1 MTVKEFIKA
10 LEKCNPNGEIYIEEI
25 AGFHLVTGVI
35 DYTGD
40 NEAYVIESEDF
51 PVGVNK

>member
-1 MTVKEFIKA
+1 MTVKEFIKV
-10 LEKCNPNGEIYIEEI
+10 LKKCNPDGEIYIEEI
-25 AGFHLVTGVI
+25 AGFHLVTGII

-51 PVGVNK
+51 PVGVNE

>member
-10 LEKCNPNGEIYIEEI
+10 LEKCNPDGEIYIEEI
-25 AGFHLVTGVI
+25 AGFHLVTGII

-40 NEAYVIESEDF
+40 NETYMIESEYF
-51 PVGVNK
+51 PAGINE

>member
-1 MTVKEFIKA
+1 MTVKEFIKT
-10 LEKCNPNGEIYIEEI
+10 LENCNPNGEIYIEEI

-40 NEAYVIESEDF
+40 GEAYIIESEYF
-51 PVGVNK
+51 PVSAGK